1 MNKCKSE
8 GMLHKNQRSP
18 LLCMCMHVR
27 ALALNPLTGLQG
39 VLSFVRSFLSAHVCG
54 LQRCQ
59 GPCLG
64 LQRNGFSMGWV
75 SAEPKVTL
83 SFYRLRTWEH
93 VFAEFV
99 VWPVTH
105 MMPGLQTDVCCRNGV
120 KYWLRG
126 LLRRNAAGHFSAST
140 DAWDPKCWNGLHF
153 ACPRCYLEA
162 SAKWVVL

>member
-39 VLSFVRSFLSAHVCG
+39 VLSFVRSFLSTHICG

-64 LQRNGFSMGWV
+64 LQRNGFSMGRV

-83 SFYRLRTWEH
+83 SFYHLRTWEH

-105 MMPGLQTDVCCRNGV
+105 TMPGLQTDVCCRNGV
-120 KYWLRG
+120 KYWLRC
-126 LLRRNAAGHFSAST
+126 LLRKNAAGHFSAST
-140 DAWDPKCWNGLHF
+140 DAWGPKCWNGLHF